1 MSITPSSFTVLIRP
15 NLSNIYRDNNYRV
28 ITYSSSAPRRYGTY
42 TPTSNVFIFAAS
54 PQNLVDDF
62 QSNTAIGLA
71 PDTQYY
77 LTAETNNKLN
87 SLYGRPVDSRSN
99 IDSNL
104 WYKRTTLPDPPN
116 YINNVSII
124 NSTPNI
130 FPSVGIPANSNTNG
144 FTVSNIY
151 NISAGNLFTINS
163 ALGVHTSNNT
173 GSTLPAIMS
182 NIIQVNG
189 INDITASVG
198 GFTQSSN
205 TITASGSNIQ
215 LNISNI
221 SDKYNSSNYTGFYRT
236 FNTSFSLVG
245 DCSQDPVNIRYIQQ
259 GSNFIRSNTL
269 LPFYRDNLDSMP
281 TISCG
286 EANFTSIITPEVT
299 YITGVPSYNSN
310 ITLDGIQ
317 IASLYKNFI
326 APGNVIEIKLSAVSF
341 ESLLPFTYTIE
352 SRLTMSASNLIIY
365 DIGDNLINIS
375 TQYPLPSPIKL
386 NNINLNLD
394 NRLYTLNLT
403 TEPIFTLNATNI
415 LGTGQFSDY
424 LVLILGADRYIYWDL
439 PSIRVV
445 NNTSITSYINSNSGY
460 GLRVTAGYDG
470 AANGFP
476 KDEYYADYFGNL
488 ISFNRYIFDN
498 TVNLLS
504 NEEYNYELPLFGGYF
519 QTSNFK
525 MDASLITTYI
535 DYRMF
540 NNSYLSDRE
549 ITYPDYRGLVENV
562 TNPNMCFRYICFKY
576 TVNPKAIVN
585 RGLCMIQF
593 INNNFTMDPSTYI
606 IGEHLD
612 EPYYNNYL
620 IKYKIITLDSTL
632 ETAWLSLQAVTPAS
646 INFTENYFY
655 DGALTNEAFIS
666 DDKTE
671 YKQSATN
678 RIFVIPPGIENVGFD
693 MYIRLGIPKGDR
705 AGFQYISTCFNR
717 V

>member
-1 MSITPSSFTVLIRP
+1 
-15 NLSNIYRDNNYRV
+15 
-28 ITYSSSAPRRYGTY
+28 
-42 TPTSNVFIFAAS
+42 
-54 PQNLVDDF
+54 
-62 QSNTAIGLA
+62 
-71 PDTQYY
+71 
-77 LTAETNNKLN
+77 
-87 SLYGRPVDSRSN
+87 
-99 IDSNL
+99 
-104 WYKRTTLPDPPN
+104 
-116 YINNVSII
+116 
-124 NSTPNI
+124 
-130 FPSVGIPANSNTNG
+130 
-144 FTVSNIY
+144 
-151 NISAGNLFTINS
+151 
-163 ALGVHTSNNT
+163 
-173 GSTLPAIMS
+173 
-182 NIIQVNG
+182 
-189 INDITASVG
+189 
-198 GFTQSSN
+198 
-205 TITASGSNIQ
+205 
-215 LNISNI
+215 
-221 SDKYNSSNYTGFYRT
+221 
-236 FNTSFSLVG
+236 
-245 DCSQDPVNIRYIQQ
+245 
-259 GSNFIRSNTL
+259 L
-269 LPFYRDNLDSMP
+269 LPFYRDNLDSVP

-286 EANFTSIITPEVT
+286 ESNLTSIITPEVT

-310 ITLDGIQ
+310 FRLDNIE
-317 IASLYKNFI
+317 IISLYKNFI
-326 APGNVIEIKLSAVSF
+326 APGNVIEIKISALSF
-341 ESLLPFTYTIE
+341 QSLLPFTYTIE
-352 SRLTMSASNLIIY
+352 SQLTMNASNLRIY
-365 DIGDNLINIS
+365 NMSNNLINIS
-375 TQYPLPSPIKL
+375 TQYPLPSHIKL
-386 NNINLNLD
+386 SNINLELD

-403 TEPIFTLNATNI
+403 ENPIFTLNATNI
-415 LGTGQFSDY
+415 LGTGQITNT
-424 LVLILGADRYIYWDL
+424 LHTILRGKEIYWDL

-562 TNPNMCFRYICFKY
+562 TNSNMYFRYIAFKY
-576 TVNPKAIVN
+576 TVNPKTIVN

-606 IGEHLD
+606 IGEHLND
-612 EPYYNNYL
+612 AYYNNYL
-620 IKYKIITLDSTL
+620 IKYKIITLDGGL
-632 ETAWLSLQAVTPAS
+632 ETAWLSLQAVTPNN

-655 DGALTNEAFIS
+655 DGALASEPFIS

-671 YKQSATN
+671 YRQSATN
-678 RIFVIPPGIENVGFD
+678 RIFVIPPCIENIGFD

>member
-54 PQNLVDDF
+54 PQNLVDGF

-104 WYKRTTLPDPPN
+104 WYKTTTLPDPPN

-130 FPSVGIPANSNTNG
+130 FPYPGIPANCNTNG

-151 NISAGNLFTINS
+151 NISEGNLFTINS
-163 ALGVHTSNNT
+163 ALGVHTLNNT

-198 GFTQSSN
+198 GFTQSCNS
-205 TITASGSNIQ
+205 ITASGSNIQ

-245 DCSQDPVNIRYIQQ
+245 DCSPNPINIRYIQQ
-259 GSNFIRSNTL
+259 ASNFIRSNTL

-286 EANFTSIITPEVT
+286 EANFTSIITPEPI

-310 ITLDGIQ
+310 ITLDSIQ

-365 DIGDNLINIS
+365 DIGDNLINVS

-415 LGTGQFSDY
+415 IGTEQFSDY
-424 LVLILGADRYIYWDL
+424 LVLILGTDRYIYWDL

-519 QTSNFK
+519 QTGNFK

-576 TVNPKAIVN
+576 TVNPKTIVN